1 MPVGMLQTLQGVTK
15 EQYDQVNEKMFGQS
29 PPPADKAPDG
39 LIVHSAGPTQGGWYI
54 YDIWESKDHRSEEHT
69 SELQS
74 RRDLVCR
81 LLLEKK
87 KKKNKKIKSIMKNTS
102 TRLNVSKR
110 KIYDTVT

>member
-54 YDIWESKDHRSEEHT
+54 YDIWESKDAFQRFTDGQLGAAVKEVFGDMPMPPGGEPQFFEIESLAVVE
-69 SELQS
+69 
-74 RRDLVCR
+74 
-81 LLLEKK
+81 
-87 KKKNKKIKSIMKNTS
+87 S
-102 TRLNVSKR
+102 T
-110 KIYDTVT
+110 